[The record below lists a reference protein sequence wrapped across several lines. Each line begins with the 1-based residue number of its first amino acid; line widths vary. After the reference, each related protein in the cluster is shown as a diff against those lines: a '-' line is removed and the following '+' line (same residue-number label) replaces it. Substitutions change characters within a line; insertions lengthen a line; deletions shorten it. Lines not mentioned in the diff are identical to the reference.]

1 MKAKLKTKIRIQKA
15 ICWNAMQQE
24 KDYLLREVQRLSF
37 VLSQLILK
45 AIGKKSNGLDQDFE
59 SIEQTL
65 RTEFDFDLTELAKM
79 DKMQFNTLMSS
90 LNESHLEKLAELIY
104 HVVENSNQ
112 LLRHELL
119 EKGLLILEFLEE
131 NSQLFSIKRMQLK
144 NKLNDLF

>member
-1 MKAKLKTKIRIQKA
+1 
-15 ICWNAMQQE
+15 MQQE